1 MCDKVID
8 TSGWRGDIIVEGGCF
23 FEAPILARIKMNQ
36 LTLLGDLETVPKR
49 QEQQVIMPESI
60 IMIVGEFE
68 KASFTVLDSQHQH
81 KTFINIVITAEGVMG
96 WLYQHEI
103 DEI

>member
-23 FEAPILARIKMNQ
+23 FEVPILARIKINQ
-36 LTLLGDLETVPKR
+36 LTYLGTFGTLETVPKA
-49 QEQQVIMPESI
+49 VISIKPESI
-60 IMIVGEFE
+60 ITIVGMFE
-68 KASFTVLDSQHQH
+68 KARFTQFNSQH
-81 KTFINIVITAEGVMG
+81 KTFINIVITAEGVLG
-96 WLYQHEI
+96 WLYQHET